1 VFLTRRRLIATL
13 ATCACL
19 PALSRLGGSAAMA
32 AADVTPI
39 RIATLKFGTVAW
51 EMDVIRTHGLDS
63 RHAIRIDLVDLA
75 GKRAADLML
84 MGGEADV
91 ITTDWLWVSRQR
103 SAGSDY
109 TFLPYSRAVGAVMV
123 AASSPLRSL
132 ADLRGKRI
140 GVAGGPTDKSWLIIR
155 AIALQ
160 RHELD
165 LARDAAPVFAAPPLL
180 NEQALDGELDAVLN
194 YWQFLAK
201 LEAKGFRPLMRIA
214 DAAVELGLDPD
225 LPLIGFT
232 FRESF
237 AAGHPGAI
245 EGLARASAEAKD
257 IMLRSDAEWERLRP
271 LMRAA
276 DDAEFRA
283 LRDGFRAGIP
293 KPGHPPD
300 PASAARMFALLA
312 KLGGPDL
319 VGPEARLADGTFFT
333 LK

>member
-1 VFLTRRRLIATL
+1 VLLTRRQLLRTAASALCLAILWRVGSVAGIAAEPT
-13 ATCACL
+13 
-19 PALSRLGGSAAMA
+19 R
-32 AADVTPI
+32 I

-51 EMDVIRTHGLDS
+51 EMDVIKTHELDLK
-63 RHAIRIDLVDLA
+63 HGVKIELIDIA

-103 SAGSDY
+103 SSGSDY
-109 TFLPYSRAVGAVMV
+109 AFLPFSRAVGAVMV
-123 AASSPLRSL
+123 APGSPLKSL

-140 GVAGGPTDKSWLIIR
+140 GIAGGPTDKSWLIIR
-155 AIALQ
+155 AVALK

-180 NEQALDGELDAVLN
+180 NEQALAGELDAVLN

-201 LEAKGFRPLMRIA
+201 LEARGFRPLVRIA

-225 LPLIGFT
+225 LPLVGFT

-237 AAGHPGAI
+237 ARDNPGAI

-257 IMLRSDAEWERLRP
+257 IMRRSDGEWERLKP

-276 DDAEFRA
+276 NDSEFKA

-293 KPGHPPD
+293 ERDHPPD
-300 PASAARMFALLA
+300 PASAAKMFALLA
-312 KLGGPDL
+312 KLGGPEL
-319 VGPEARLADGTFFT
+319 VGSATRLADGTFFQ

>member
-1 VFLTRRRLIATL
+1 MFLTRRRLIATL

-19 PALSRLGGSAAMA
+19 PTLWRLGSSAA
-32 AADVTPI
+32 AADATPI

-51 EMDVIRTHGLDS
+51 EMDVIRTHGLDRS
-63 RHAIRIDLVDLA
+63 HGIGIELVDLA

-103 SAGSDY
+103 SAGNDY

-123 AASSPLRSL
+123 AAASPLMSL

-194 YWQFLAK
+194 YWQFLAR

-245 EGLARASAEAKD
+245 ESLARASAEAKD

-276 DDAEFRA
+276 DDAEFKA
-283 LRDGFRAGIP
+283 LKDGFRAGIP
-293 KPGHPPD
+293 KPGHPLD
-300 PASAARMFALLA
+300 RASAARMFALLA

-319 VGPEARLADGTFFT
+319 VGPEARLADGTFFQ

>member
-1 VFLTRRRLIATL
+1 VFLTRRRLIGTL
-13 ATCACL
+13 AAGVCL
-19 PALSRLGGSAAMA
+19 APLWRLGLGAASAAEP
-32 AADVTPI
+32 TTI
-39 RIATLKFGTVAW
+39 RVATLKFGTVAW
-51 EMDVIRTHGLDS
+51 EMDVIKSHGLDLK
-63 RHAIRIDLVDLA
+63 HGIRIELIDLA

-84 MGGEADV
+84 LGGEADV

-103 SAGSDY
+103 SAGNDY
-109 TFLPYSRAVGAVMV
+109 TFVPYSRAVGALMV
-123 AASSPLRSL
+123 GASSPLKSL

-155 AIALQ
+155 AVALQ

-201 LEAKGFRPLMRIA
+201 LETKGFRPLLRIA
-214 DAAVELGLDPD
+214 DAAAELGLDPD

-237 AAGHPGAI
+237 ASAHPGAI
-245 EGLARASAEAKD
+245 EGLAHASAEAKAL
-257 IMLRSDAEWERLRP
+257 MLGSDVEWERLKP

-276 DDAEFRA
+276 DDAEFKA

-293 KPGHPPD
+293 SAGPPD
-300 PASAARMFALLA
+300 PASAAKMFALLA

-319 VGPEARLADGTFFT
+319 VGSDARLADGTFFA

>member
-1 VFLTRRRLIATL
+1 VFLTRRGLLTML

-19 PALSRLGGSAAMA
+19 PGLWRPGAAMA
-32 AADVTPI
+32 AEPI
-39 RIATLKFGTVAW
+39 PLRVATLKFGTVAW
-51 EMDVIRTHGLDS
+51 EMDVIKQHGLD
-63 RHAIRIDLVDLA
+63 RKHGIRVELIDLA

-84 MGGEADV
+84 MGGAADV

-103 SAGSDY
+103 SAGSDF

-123 AASSPLRSL
+123 GAASPLKSL
-132 ADLRGKRI
+132 GDLKGKRI

-155 AIALQ
+155 AVALK
-160 RHELD
+160 RHDLD
-165 LARDAAPVFAAPPLL
+165 LARDADPVFAAPPLL
-180 NEQALDGELDAVLN
+180 NEQALDGALDAVLN
-194 YWQFLAK
+194 YWQFLAR

-214 DAAVELGLDPD
+214 DAATALGLDPE

-245 EGLARASAEAKD
+245 GGLAAASGEAKE
-257 IMLRSDAEWERLRP
+257 ILRVSDAEWERLKP
-271 LMRAA
+271 VMRAG
-276 DDAEFRA
+276 DDAEFKA
-283 LRDGFRAGIP
+283 LRDGFRAGIVD
-293 KPGHPPD
+293 PGRPPD

-312 KLGGPDL
+312 SLGGPDL
-319 VGPEARLADGTFFT
+319 VGPDTRLADGTFFQ

>member
-1 VFLTRRRLIATL
+1 VFLTRRQFHRTTAGGLSLGILYRL
-13 ATCACL
+13 
-19 PALSRLGGSAAMA
+19 GSAAGVA
-32 AADVTPI
+32 AEPTTI
-39 RIATLKFGTVAW
+39 RLATLKFGTVAW
-51 EMDVIRTHGLDS
+51 EMDVIKTHELDLK
-63 RHAIRIDLVDLA
+63 HGIRIELIDLA

-109 TFLPYSRAVGAVMV
+109 TFVPYSRAVGAVMV
-123 AASSPLRSL
+123 RAGSTLKSL
-132 ADLRGKRI
+132 GDLRGKRI

-155 AIALQ
+155 AIAMQ
-160 RHELD
+160 QHELD

-201 LEAKGFRPLMRIA
+201 LEARGFRPLIRIA
-214 DAAVELGLDPD
+214 DAAAKLGLDPD

-237 AAGHPGAI
+237 AKAHPGAI
-245 EGLARASAEAKD
+245 NGLMQASADAKD
-257 IMLRSDAEWERLRP
+257 IMLGSDAEWERLRP

-276 DDAEFRA
+276 TDGEFKA

-293 KPGHPPD
+293 SRGQKPD
-300 PASAARMFALLA
+300 AASAAKMFALLA
-312 KLGGPDL
+312 RLGGPDL
-319 VGPEARLADGTFFT
+319 VGPNPRLADGTFYQ

>member
-1 VFLTRRRLIATL
+1 MFLTSPTIPSNHRRRAEPWHSLPARQRRRLAEPTTI
-13 ATCACL
+13 
-19 PALSRLGGSAAMA
+19 RL
-32 AADVTPI
+32 
-39 RIATLKFGTVAW
+39 ATLKFGTVAW
-51 EMDVIRTHGLDS
+51 EMDVIKTHELDLK
-63 RHAIRIDLVDLA
+63 HGIRIELIDLA

-109 TFLPYSRAVGAVMV
+109 VRALFAGGRGGHGRGGV
-123 AASSPLRSL
+123 AAQIAGRPEGQADRRRRRS
-132 ADLRGKRI
+132 
-140 GVAGGPTDKSWLIIR
+140 TDKSWLIIR
-155 AIALQ
+155 AIAMQ
-160 RHELD
+160 QHELD

-201 LEAKGFRPLMRIA
+201 LEARGFRPLIRIA
-214 DAAVELGLDPD
+214 DAAAKLGLDPD

-237 AAGHPGAI
+237 AKAHPGAI
-245 EGLARASAEAKD
+245 NGLMQASADAKD
-257 IMLRSDAEWERLRP
+257 IMLGSDAEWERLRP

-276 DDAEFRA
+276 TDGEFKA

-293 KPGHPPD
+293 SRGQGLMQPAPPRCCAPGTAGRTRSGRPQ
-300 PASAARMFALLA
+300 SAAGRRHLLPA
-312 KLGGPDL
+312 
-319 VGPEARLADGTFFT
+319 EMT
-333 LK
+333 